1 MFRGSVKSTGYTL
14 HSPVS
19 PSLPLRCVTVC
30 HHISTGLYC
39 RCFVCSRPAVD
50 SRSRYRY
57 QRHSS
62 VCAVNTKIVRPFRL
76 GLLPH
81 IYIYIYVYKMR
92 GSKFFVS
99 KIRDH
104 LHRCGRQTCEAKRG
118 PYRHPQTLCSQ
129 SSIGRAVTTEAF
141 IRSQVRACGI
151 CGGLNPSATG
161 LSTSASVPPL
171 SFRHF
176 FILIFVLILSFIIRT
191 SGREVW
197 TLKQRISIAVI
208 EAYWTET

>member
-81 IYIYIYVYKMR
+81 IYIYMYIKWGVQNFLFQKSGITCTDVGAKHVKR
-92 GSKFFVS
+92 NEGHTGTHRHCAASRPLAGPLPLKPSFDLRSGHVGFVEDW
-99 KIRDH
+99 IP
-104 LHRCGRQTCEAKRG
+104 LRQVCLRVLRS
-118 PYRHPQTLCSQ
+118 RHYH
-129 SSIGRAVTTEAF
+129 
-141 IRSQVRACGI
+141 
-151 CGGLNPSATG
+151 SAT
-161 LSTSASVPPL
+161 SSYSS
-171 SFRHF
+171 SF
-176 FILIFVLILSFIIRT
+176 
-191 SGREVW
+191 
-197 TLKQRISIAVI
+197 
-208 EAYWTET
+208 